1 MHDFKKFKVWQRTR
15 LFTKEIYQLT
25 NSFPE
30 EERFGITSQIRRATI
45 SISNNIAE
53 GCGRNTDK
61 EFKQFLH
68 YSYGSA
74 VEVENLM
81 ILISDLRFAHEDKI
95 RILYE
100 ELIEI
105 QKMLFT
111 LIKKYQ

>member
-15 LFTKEIYQLT
+15 IFTKEIYLLT
-25 NSFPE
+25 NSFPQ
-30 EERFGITSQIRRATI
+30 EERFGITGQIRRATV
-45 SISNNIAE
+45 SISNNFAE
-53 GCGRNTDK
+53 GCGRNSDK

-68 YSYGSA
+68 YSYGSS

-81 ILISDLRFAHEDKI
+81 ILISDLNFAREDKM

-111 LIKKYQ
+111 LIKKYT